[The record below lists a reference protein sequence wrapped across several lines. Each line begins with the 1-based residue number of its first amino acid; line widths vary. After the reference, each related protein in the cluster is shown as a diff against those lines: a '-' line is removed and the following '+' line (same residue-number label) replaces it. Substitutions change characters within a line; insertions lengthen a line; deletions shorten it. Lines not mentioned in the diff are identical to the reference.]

1 MIANYG
7 YRDGSGEYYITIDT
21 DRCLSCAGR
30 WCVDACPE
38 SLFEIEVDDYDDEV
52 AVVVFGGRR
61 LLKEKCSGCKPSGD
75 YPGRRAALPCTTACL
90 PGALSHSW

>member
-21 DRCLSCAGR
+21 DACLDCEGR

-38 SLFEIEVDDYDDEV
+38 CLFEIEPDDYDDEV
-52 AVVVFGGRR
+52 AVIAVGGRK
-61 LLKEKCSGCKPSGD
+61 LLREKCSNCKPAGGYSE
-75 YPGRRAALPCTTACL
+75 LPCTTACR
-90 PGALSHSW
+90 PGAVSHSW